1 MPKLA
6 SSTVKKKVTAARRA
20 RPAATARDDEA
31 YQAYLSQLRVR
42 FLSAVSGGKPLFTTD
57 AKELFAE
64 YLAHLPASVRQWH
77 NCHACRRFIGRYGH
91 LVIINEQGTTTSAL
105 WDAADAPP
113 EVAAGIGRL
122 QQLSNK
128 ARVTGVFYSARP
140 VWGEPIT
147 GEWRHLAAIPPDER
161 IWTRAAQ
168 TAFQGMA
175 EKREDYKNILRALTE
190 LPLAAITQAITL
202 LKTDSLYRSEK
213 CLGVAE
219 WLRGLHEM
227 RARVKHKGTRDNLTW
242 LAVATAPAGFCHPRA
257 SMIGSLLEDI
267 LAGLPFDDVSKKF
280 AAKMN
285 PLRYQRPQAAPS
297 AGNIAAAEKV
307 VAQLA
312 AAGALARRF
321 ARLEEVQALW
331 LPHAPKPERVGGV
344 GGGVFAHLQP
354 KGFPPVPE
362 MTRPPVKMTWE
373 KFCKTVLFEAER
385 IEYWVPGHGNFC
397 ALVTAVDPAAP
408 PILQWDSA
416 EARNPVSWYV
426 YQMGSPAAQW
436 GLPEHAFV
444 PVTAVAYQPSMWKG
458 DFAHQGKSV
467 LFLLAGA
474 QDTGVKGAGLA
485 LFPEI
490 LKSEFHGI
498 RATIEAFSRAGQLAG
513 AEEASACGIR
523 LQQGQ
528 PWAERFRVQS
538 EGTVIDYVL
547 DRWD

>member
-6 SSTVKKKVTAARRA
+6 SSTVKKKVTAGRRA
-20 RPAATARDDEA
+20 RPVATARDDEA
-31 YQAYLSQLRVR
+31 YRTYLMELRTR
-42 FLSAVSGGKPLFTTD
+42 FVMTVSGGKPLFTTD

-105 WDAADAPP
+105 WDVADAPP

-122 QQLSNK
+122 QQLVNK
-128 ARVTGVFYSARP
+128 ARVTGVFYSACP
-140 VWGEPIT
+140 IWGEPIT
-147 GEWRHLAAIPPDER
+147 GKWRHLAVIPPDER
-161 IWTRAAQ
+161 IWTRATQ
-168 TAFQGMA
+168 TAFQATA

-190 LPLAAITQAITL
+190 LPLAAVLQSITL

-242 LAVATAPAGFCHPRA
+242 LAVATAPAGVCHPRA

-280 AAKMN
+280 AAKMH

-297 AGNIAAAEKV
+297 AGNIAQAEKV

-312 AAGALARRF
+312 EAGALARRF

-331 LPHAPKPERVGGV
+331 VPRTSSPEKAPGE
-344 GGGVFAHLQP
+344 GVFAHLKP
-354 KGFPPVPE
+354 KGIPPVPE
-362 MTRPPVKMTWE
+362 MTRPPVTITWT
-373 KFCKTVLFEAER
+373 KFLQSVLYEAER
-385 IEYWVPGHGNFC
+385 IEYRVPQQGNFC

-416 EARNPVSWYV
+416 EDRNPVSWYV
-426 YQMGSPAAQW
+426 YHAGSPAAQW
-436 GLPEHAFV
+436 GLPAYALV
-444 PVTAVAYQPSMWKG
+444 PVTAITYQPSMWKG
-458 DFAHQGKSV
+458 DFTHQGKSV

-474 QDTGVKGAGLA
+474 RDTGMKGAGLA

-538 EGTVIDYVL
+538 EGAVIDYVL